1 MKMKTDRRNIEIAVV
16 SDCHL
21 GTYGSKSR
29 ELYQYLKSIRPGIL
43 ILNGDII
50 DFWQFSK
57 RYWPKYHMKVIK
69 EIINMASRGVKVYYI
84 AGNHDETLRKFS
96 NLTVGNIMITNKL
109 ELNLAGKKYWFFHGD
124 VFDVIMQH
132 SRWLE
137 KAGAIGY
144 DTLILLNVLIN
155 AMLKLFGKGKIS
167 ISKRI
172 KENVKSAVTY
182 ISNFEY
188 TAAVFAHKKGY
199 DAIVCGHIH
208 KPGIKKIL
216 LEEGGSIEYLNS
228 GDWVEN
234 NTALEYQNGEWTIY
248 YHADTFENGIAD
260 DEEILMELNNREIF
274 KRVLKEFQL

>member
-1 MKMKTDRRNIEIAVV
+1 MRIDKRNIEIAVI

-21 GTYGSKSR
+21 GTYGSKSK
-29 ELYQYLKSIRPGIL
+29 ELYQYLKSIRPKTL

-69 EIINMASRGVKVYYI
+69 EIINMAARGTMVYYI

-96 NLTVGNIMITNKL
+96 DLSVGKIMITNKL
-109 ELNLAGKKYWFFHGD
+109 ELNLDGKKTWFFHGD

-144 DTLILLNVLIN
+144 DSLILFNVFIN
-155 AMLKLFGKGKIS
+155 ALLKLFGRGKIS

-172 KENVKSAVTY
+172 KENVKSAVKY
-182 ISNFEY
+182 ISNFEH
-188 TAAVFAHKKGY
+188 TAAVFARKKGY
-199 DAIVCGHIH
+199 QVIVCGHIH
-208 KPGIKKIL
+208 KPEIKQINL
-216 LEEGGSIEYLNS
+216 DDDLSIEYMNS

-234 NTALEYQNGEWTIY
+234 NTALEYQNGKWTL
-248 YHADTFENGIAD
+248 YHHSETFENED
-260 DEEILMELNNREIF
+260 TEEELIMELNNREIF
-274 KRVLKEFQL
+274 KRVLKEFQLS